1 MPKVPNGEQLELR
14 RRADGRLSASG
25 IPDPEMP
32 LESDR
37 VSLRETM
44 RSSKPDGA
52 GWQRIGFAAA
62 RHSENATATSPY
74 GEDRRDHWIEEPDCE
89 MPPEILR
96 TVDERRRRYE
106 TARRGADFDTQ
117 QPGNAT

>member
-1 MPKVPNGEQLELR
+1 MPKVPNEEQLELR

-25 IPDPEMP
+25 IADPEMP
-32 LESDR
+32 LESGR

-44 RSSKPDGA
+44 HSSEPDGA

-62 RHSENATATSPY
+62 RQTHSENATATSPY

-89 MPPEILR
+89 MPPEILC

-106 TARRGADFDTQ
+106 TAMQARR
-117 QPGNAT
+117 